1 MQKEEESNRIG
12 RYLASYKLA
21 DLFLDTWPYN
31 AGTTGI
37 DALWVGLPLL
47 TKAGISSG
55 SRMAAS
61 ALNTIDMPELIVKN
75 LLEYRESAIRLAID
89 VEYMETIK
97 NKLKNNISNA
107 QIFDVVASTKNIEN
121 AYIEMYERYQSGQK
135 PEDFIL

>member
-1 MQKEEESNRIG
+1 
-12 RYLASYKLA
+12 
-21 DLFLDTWPYN
+21 
-31 AGTTGI
+31 
-37 DALWVGLPLL
+37 
-47 TKAGISSG
+47 
-55 SRMAAS
+55 MAAS
-61 ALNTIDMPELIVKN
+61 ALNAIDMPELIAKN
-75 LLEYRESAIRLAID
+75 VLEYRESAIRLAID